1 MNIRKAKENDKKDLV
16 EVTRYS
22 WDDDYIPE
30 VFDDWVK
37 EKNGNFYVIEEK
49 NKVIGCGRMKEIKP
63 GIFWLEGLR
72 VHKNF
77 RNKGY
82 ARKLTEFFL
91 KLAGEKGYKKVM
103 FSTYFENVESRHI
116 MENYGFVVFSKYKWL
131 YFNEKKYNELSDEN
145 FKIAEDFEKIKNY
158 IFNSIEYKYFNY
170 ISFAWTF
177 IEFDVELLKYI
188 FDRKEIFIKESEG
201 EIETLV
207 ILSEYLQKNNTL
219 SISFISGDIETALD
233 FSIYQ
238 YLKKEKSYLNIMI
251 PEELHIKNKF
261 LNKGFLEEDNEKT
274 NVLLYVLE

>member
-1 MNIRKAKENDKKDLV
+1 MFYFLHLWYPPFKKEGYHYFFILFV
-16 EVTRYS
+16 HFCS
-22 WDDDYIPE
+22 
-30 VFDDWVK
+30 FLFSSFCSFL
-37 EKNGNFYVIEEK
+37 FYH
-49 NKVIGCGRMKEIKP
+49 
-63 GIFWLEGLR
+63 LQ
-72 VHKNF
+72 
-77 RNKGY
+77 
-82 ARKLTEFFL
+82 
-91 KLAGEKGYKKVM
+91 
-103 FSTYFENVESRHI
+103 
-116 MENYGFVVFSKYKWL
+116 FVVFSKYKWL